1 MSAFFII
8 ISASLIVAIS
18 FLCAFIW
25 SVKSNQ
31 YEDDETPAIRILF
44 DNELKNQDNA
54 KQTNTKN
61 KIE

>member
-8 ISASLIVAIS
+8 ISASLIVAIG

-31 YEDDETPAIRILF
+31 YEDNETPAIRILF
-44 DNELKNQDNA
+44 DNEIKISDNEQHLW
-54 KQTNTKN
+54 K
-61 KIE
+61 